1 MRALVSLF
9 LSTFLAV
16 AAAADDRTAGEAQ
29 QLAQLEQQAQ
39 ALARQFVGELKP
51 QLQQA
56 MRAGG
61 PAGAIEVCAD
71 IAPRLA
77 DRLSAQSGWQVK
89 RVSLKPRNAS
99 RAQPDAWET
108 TVLQD
113 FDRRQAAGEPAAG
126 IHRGE
131 LVGGRYRYMQAQ
143 GAGALCLTCHG
154 TNLAPPVQ
162 AALQA
167 YYPDDRATGYT
178 LGQIRGAI
186 SLTRDC
192 ASGARTHPDDEC

>member
-1 MRALVSLF
+1 MRTLVSLT
-9 LSTFLAV
+9 LSTLLAAS
-16 AAAADDRTAGEAQ
+16 AAAGDRTAGEAQ
-29 QLAQLEQQAQ
+29 TLAQLEQHAQ

-56 MRAGG
+56 MRDGG
-61 PAGAIEVCAD
+61 PTHAIAVCSD

-77 DRLSAQSGWQVK
+77 DALSAQSGWLVK

-99 RAQPDAWET
+99 RAQPDAWEQ

-113 FDRRQAAGEPAAG
+113 FDRRQAAGEPAAE

-131 LVGGRYRYMQAQ
+131 LVGNQYRYMQAQ

-154 TNLAPPVQ
+154 TKLAPPVQ

-178 LGQIRGAI
+178 LGQVRGAV
-186 SLTRDC
+186 SLTRNC
-192 ASGARTHPDDEC
+192 ASGASAHPDAAC